1 MYDIVNKISALNLP
15 KEVYPNIPKF
25 YASFS
30 DDLVTLEELKEKV
43 GYLTSKGIAITK
55 PSQVK
60 IFSLPLDF
68 IKNQVEQA
76 EKLGLLDMFISDPTR
91 ISSTELFQRLSYVM
105 SLNETLKDEKGK
117 YSKILFNKKE
127 FDRRY
132 GVDYLT
138 KEKDDNIKVETTNN
152 NEEKVVKEETVSQ
165 TNTSLDDL
173 SSEVEKAMNAITAEP
188 IVENPVKDVKP
199 VETQVEA
206 VVEPVVEAP
215 VQEVTS
221 SEHEDVNPYVMALS
235 KEQTIRLDDE
245 MLARFEDLTAHLK
258 NVLITLGYSDE
269 IDGTKSDNLIKLL
282 TSGVTEEREI
292 LYYTLTYNKNLTDEE
307 KVSIYKSMK
316 YLEKIGF
323 SKDDIAYMMENT
335 PEKFIELLKEQKKLV
350 TENISYLKDLGVTN
364 YQDIFL
370 KFYEMFLMDNSN
382 FIAIFSKYEKEDLI
396 EKLKK
401 NINIVEFL

>member
-1 MYDIVNKISALNLP
+1 MYDIVNKISVLNLP

-30 DDLVTLEELKEKV
+30 DDLVTLEELKEKM

-60 IFSLPLDF
+60 VFSLPLDF
-68 IKNQVEQA
+68 IKSQVEQA

-91 ISSTELFQRLSYVM
+91 ISSTELFQRLNYVM

-138 KEKDDNIKVETTNN
+138 KEKDDDVKIETTNN
-152 NEEKVVKEETVSQ
+152 NEENVVKEETVSQ

-173 SSEVEKAMNAITAEP
+173 SSEVEKAMNTITAEP
-188 IVENPVKDVKP
+188 IVENPVKDVEP
-199 VETQVEA
+199 VEVA
-206 VVEPVVEAP
+206 SEPINESP
-215 VQEVTS
+215 VQEVTPVNTT
-221 SEHEDVNPYVMALS
+221 SETEEINPYVMALS

-282 TSGVTEEREI
+282 TSGITEKREI

-307 KVSIYKSMK
+307 KVSIYKA
-316 YLEKIGF
+316 I
-323 SKDDIAYMMENT
+323 DN
-335 PEKFIELLKEQKKLV
+335 ELKL
-350 TENISYLKDLGVTN
+350 TN
-364 YQDIFL
+364 NGEL
-370 KFYEMFLMDNSN
+370 SL
-382 FIAIFSKYEKEDLI
+382 
-396 EKLKK
+396 
-401 NINIVEFL
+401 

>member
-1 MYDIVNKISALNLP
+1 MYDIVNKISVLNLP

-30 DDLVTLEELKEKV
+30 DDLVTLEELKEKM

-60 IFSLPLDF
+60 VFSLPLDF
-68 IKNQVEQA
+68 IKSQVEQA
-76 EKLGLLDMFISDPTR
+76 ERLGLLDMFINDPTR
-91 ISSTELFQRLSYVM
+91 ISSTELFKRLSYVM

-138 KEKDDNIKVETTNN
+138 KEKDDNVKVETTNS
-152 NEEKVVKEETVSQ
+152 NEENVVKKETVSQ

-173 SSEVEKAMNAITAEP
+173 SSEVEKAMNTITAEP
-188 IVENPVKDVKP
+188 IVENPVKDVEP
-199 VETQVEA
+199 VETHVEVA
-206 VVEPVVEAP
+206 SEPINESS
-215 VQEVTS
+215 VQEVTPVNTP
-221 SEHEDVNPYVMALS
+221 SEVEDVNPYVMALS

-307 KVSIYKSMK
+307 KVSIYKA
-316 YLEKIGF
+316 I
-323 SKDDIAYMMENT
+323 DN
-335 PEKFIELLKEQKKLV
+335 ELKL
-350 TENISYLKDLGVTN
+350 TN
-364 YQDIFL
+364 NGEL
-370 KFYEMFLMDNSN
+370 SL
-382 FIAIFSKYEKEDLI
+382 
-396 EKLKK
+396 
-401 NINIVEFL
+401 

>member
-1 MYDIVNKISALNLP
+1 MYDIVNKISVLNLP

-30 DDLVTLEELKEKV
+30 DDLVTLEELKEKM

-60 IFSLPLDF
+60 VFSLPLDF
-68 IKNQVEQA
+68 IKSQVEQA

-105 SLNETLKDEKGK
+105 SLNETKKKKKGK

-138 KEKDDNIKVETTNN
+138 KEKDDNVKVETTNN
-152 NEEKVVKEETVSQ
+152 NEENVVKEETISQ

-173 SSEVEKAMNAITAEP
+173 SSEVEKAMNTITAEP
-188 IVENPVKDVKP
+188 IVENPVKDVEP
-199 VETQVEA
+199 VEVA
-206 VVEPVVEAP
+206 SEPINESP

-221 SEHEDVNPYVMALS
+221 VNNQSETEEINPYVMALS

-282 TSGVTEEREI
+282 TSGVTEKREI

-307 KVSIYKSMK
+307 KVSIYKA
-316 YLEKIGF
+316 I
-323 SKDDIAYMMENT
+323 DN
-335 PEKFIELLKEQKKLV
+335 ELKL
-350 TENISYLKDLGVTN
+350 TN
-364 YQDIFL
+364 NGEL
-370 KFYEMFLMDNSN
+370 SL
-382 FIAIFSKYEKEDLI
+382 
-396 EKLKK
+396 
-401 NINIVEFL
+401 

>member
-30 DDLVTLEELKEKV
+30 DDLVTLEELKEKM

-60 IFSLPLDF
+60 VFSLPLDF
-68 IKNQVEQA
+68 IKSQVEQA

-91 ISSTELFQRLSYVM
+91 ISSTELFKRLSYVM

-138 KEKDDNIKVETTNN
+138 KEKGNNVKV
-152 NEEKVVKEETVSQ
+152 ETVSQ
-165 TNTSLDDL
+165 TNTALDDL
-173 SSEVEKAMNAITAEP
+173 SSEVEKAMNIITAEP
-188 IVENPVKDVKP
+188 IVENPVKDVEP
-199 VETQVEA
+199 VETHVEVA
-206 VVEPVVEAP
+206 SEPINESS
-215 VQEVTS
+215 VQEVTPVNNPT
-221 SEHEDVNPYVMALS
+221 EVEDVNPYVMALS

-282 TSGVTEEREI
+282 TSGITEEREI

-307 KVSIYKSMK
+307 KVSIYNA
-316 YLEKIGF
+316 I
-323 SKDDIAYMMENT
+323 DN
-335 PEKFIELLKEQKKLV
+335 ELKL
-350 TENISYLKDLGVTN
+350 TN
-364 YQDIFL
+364 NGEL
-370 KFYEMFLMDNSN
+370 SL
-382 FIAIFSKYEKEDLI
+382 
-396 EKLKK
+396 
-401 NINIVEFL
+401 

>member
-1 MYDIVNKISALNLP
+1 MYDIVNKISVLNLP

-30 DDLVTLEELKEKV
+30 DDLVTLEELKEKM

-60 IFSLPLDF
+60 VFSLPLDF
-68 IKNQVEQA
+68 IKSQVEQA

-91 ISSTELFQRLSYVM
+91 ISSTELFKRLSYVM

-138 KEKDDNIKVETTNN
+138 KEKGNNVKVETTNN
-152 NEEKVVKEETVSQ
+152 NEENVVKEETVSQ

-173 SSEVEKAMNAITAEP
+173 SSEVEKAMNTITAEP
-188 IVENPVKDVKP
+188 IVENPVKDVEP
-199 VETQVEA
+199 VETHVEVA
-206 VVEPVVEAP
+206 SKPINESS
-215 VQEVTS
+215 VQEVTPVNNPT
-221 SEHEDVNPYVMALS
+221 EVEDVNPYVMALS

-307 KVSIYKSMK
+307 KVSIYNA
-316 YLEKIGF
+316 I
-323 SKDDIAYMMENT
+323 DN
-335 PEKFIELLKEQKKLV
+335 ELKL
-350 TENISYLKDLGVTN
+350 TN
-364 YQDIFL
+364 NGEL
-370 KFYEMFLMDNSN
+370 SL
-382 FIAIFSKYEKEDLI
+382 
-396 EKLKK
+396 
-401 NINIVEFL
+401 

>member
-1 MYDIVNKISALNLP
+1 MYDIVNKISVLNLP

-30 DDLVTLEELKEKV
+30 DDLVTLEELKEKM

-55 PSQVK
+55 QSQVK
-60 IFSLPLDF
+60 VFSLPLDF
-68 IKNQVEQA
+68 IKSQVEQA

-91 ISSTELFQRLSYVM
+91 ISSTELFQRLNYVM

-138 KEKDDNIKVETTNN
+138 KEKDDDVKIETTNN
-152 NEEKVVKEETVSQ
+152 NEENVVKEETISQ

-173 SSEVEKAMNAITAEP
+173 SSEVEKAMNTITAEP
-188 IVENPVKDVKP
+188 IVENPVKDVEP
-199 VETQVEA
+199 VEVA
-206 VVEPVVEAP
+206 SEPINESP
-215 VQEVTS
+215 VQEVTPVNTT
-221 SEHEDVNPYVMALS
+221 SEVEDVNPYVMALS

-282 TSGVTEEREI
+282 TSGVTEKREI

-307 KVSIYKSMK
+307 KVSIYKA
-316 YLEKIGF
+316 I
-323 SKDDIAYMMENT
+323 DN
-335 PEKFIELLKEQKKLV
+335 ELKL
-350 TENISYLKDLGVTN
+350 TN
-364 YQDIFL
+364 NGEL
-370 KFYEMFLMDNSN
+370 SL
-382 FIAIFSKYEKEDLI
+382 
-396 EKLKK
+396 
-401 NINIVEFL
+401 

>member
-1 MYDIVNKISALNLP
+1 MYDIVNKISVLNLP

-30 DDLVTLEELKEKV
+30 DDLVTLEELKEKM

-60 IFSLPLDF
+60 VFSLPLDF
-68 IKNQVEQA
+68 IKSQVEQA

-138 KEKDDNIKVETTNN
+138 KENDDNVKVETTNN
-152 NEEKVVKEETVSQ
+152 NEENVVKEETISQ

-173 SSEVEKAMNAITAEP
+173 SSEVEKAMNTITAEP
-188 IVENPVKDVKP
+188 IVENPVKDVEP
-199 VETQVEA
+199 VETHVEVA
-206 VVEPVVEAP
+206 SEPINESP
-215 VQEVTS
+215 VQEVTPVNNP
-221 SEHEDVNPYVMALS
+221 SETEEINPYVMALS

-282 TSGVTEEREI
+282 TSGVTEKREI

-307 KVSIYKSMK
+307 KVSIYKA
-316 YLEKIGF
+316 I
-323 SKDDIAYMMENT
+323 DN
-335 PEKFIELLKEQKKLV
+335 ELKL
-350 TENISYLKDLGVTN
+350 TN
-364 YQDIFL
+364 NGEL
-370 KFYEMFLMDNSN
+370 SL
-382 FIAIFSKYEKEDLI
+382 
-396 EKLKK
+396 
-401 NINIVEFL
+401 

>member
-1 MYDIVNKISALNLP
+1 MYDIVNKISVLNLP

-30 DDLVTLEELKEKV
+30 DDLVTLEELKEKM

-60 IFSLPLDF
+60 VFSLPLDF
-68 IKNQVEQA
+68 IKSQVEQA

-91 ISSTELFQRLSYVM
+91 ISSTELFKRLSYVM

-138 KEKDDNIKVETTNN
+138 KEKDNDVKVETTNN
-152 NEEKVVKEETVSQ
+152 NEENVVKEETISQ

-173 SSEVEKAMNAITAEP
+173 SSEVEKAMNTITAEP
-188 IVENPVKDVKP
+188 IVENPVKDVEP
-199 VETQVEA
+199 IETHVEVA
-206 VVEPVVEAP
+206 SEPINESP

-221 SEHEDVNPYVMALS
+221 VNNPSETEEINPYVMALS

-282 TSGVTEEREI
+282 TSGITEKREI

-307 KVSIYKSMK
+307 KVSIYKA
-316 YLEKIGF
+316 I
-323 SKDDIAYMMENT
+323 DN
-335 PEKFIELLKEQKKLV
+335 ELKL
-350 TENISYLKDLGVTN
+350 TN
-364 YQDIFL
+364 NGEL
-370 KFYEMFLMDNSN
+370 SL
-382 FIAIFSKYEKEDLI
+382 
-396 EKLKK
+396 
-401 NINIVEFL
+401 

>member
-1 MYDIVNKISALNLP
+1 MYDIVNKISVLNLP

-30 DDLVTLEELKEKV
+30 DDLVTLEELKEKM

-60 IFSLPLDF
+60 VFSLPLDF
-68 IKNQVEQA
+68 IKSQVEQA

-138 KEKDDNIKVETTNN
+138 KEKDNDVKIETTNN
-152 NEEKVVKEETVSQ
+152 NEENVVKEETISQ

-173 SSEVEKAMNAITAEP
+173 SSEVEKAMNTITSEP
-188 IVENPVKDVKP
+188 IVENPVKDVEP
-199 VETQVEA
+199 VEVA
-206 VVEPVVEAP
+206 SEPINESP
-215 VQEVTS
+215 VQEVTPVNNS
-221 SEHEDVNPYVMALS
+221 SETEEINPYVMALS

-282 TSGVTEEREI
+282 TSGVTEKREI

-307 KVSIYKSMK
+307 KVSIYKA
-316 YLEKIGF
+316 I
-323 SKDDIAYMMENT
+323 DN
-335 PEKFIELLKEQKKLV
+335 ELKL
-350 TENISYLKDLGVTN
+350 TN
-364 YQDIFL
+364 NGEL
-370 KFYEMFLMDNSN
+370 SL
-382 FIAIFSKYEKEDLI
+382 
-396 EKLKK
+396 
-401 NINIVEFL
+401 

>member
-30 DDLVTLEELKEKV
+30 DDLVTLEELKEKM

-60 IFSLPLDF
+60 VFSLPLDF
-68 IKNQVEQA
+68 IKSQVEQA

-91 ISSTELFQRLSYVM
+91 ISSTELFKRLSYVM

-138 KEKDDNIKVETTNN
+138 KEKGNNVKVETTNN
-152 NEEKVVKEETVSQ
+152 NEENVVKEETISQ

-173 SSEVEKAMNAITAEP
+173 SSEVEKAMNTITAEP
-188 IVENPVKDVKP
+188 ILENPVKDVEP
-199 VETQVEA
+199 VETHVE
-206 VVEPVVEAP
+206 V
-215 VQEVTS
+215 S
-221 SEHEDVNPYVMALS
+221 SEPINESSVQKVTPVNTPTEVEDVNPYVMALS

-307 KVSIYKSMK
+307 KVSIYKA
-316 YLEKIGF
+316 I
-323 SKDDIAYMMENT
+323 DN
-335 PEKFIELLKEQKKLV
+335 ELKL
-350 TENISYLKDLGVTN
+350 TN
-364 YQDIFL
+364 NGEL
-370 KFYEMFLMDNSN
+370 SL
-382 FIAIFSKYEKEDLI
+382 
-396 EKLKK
+396 
-401 NINIVEFL
+401 

>member
-30 DDLVTLEELKEKV
+30 DDLVTLEELKEKM

-91 ISSTELFQRLSYVM
+91 ITSTELFQRLGYVM
-105 SLNETLKDEKGK
+105 SLNESLKDEKGK

-138 KEKDDNIKVETTNN
+138 KEKDDNVKVETTNN

-165 TNTSLDDL
+165 PNTSLDDL

-188 IVENPVKDVKP
+188 IVENPVKDVEP

-215 VQEVTS
+215 VQEVTPVS
-221 SEHEDVNPYVMALS
+221 TPSEPEEVNPYVMALS

-282 TSGVTEEREI
+282 TSGITEEREI

-307 KVSIYKSMK
+307 KVSIYNA
-316 YLEKIGF
+316 I
-323 SKDDIAYMMENT
+323 EN
-335 PEKFIELLKEQKKLV
+335 ELKL
-350 TENISYLKDLGVTN
+350 TN
-364 YQDIFL
+364 NGEL
-370 KFYEMFLMDNSN
+370 SL
-382 FIAIFSKYEKEDLI
+382 
-396 EKLKK
+396 
-401 NINIVEFL
+401 

>member
-1 MYDIVNKISALNLP
+1 MYDIVNKISVLNLP

-307 KVSIYKSMK
+307 KVSIYKA
-316 YLEKIGF
+316 I
-323 SKDDIAYMMENT
+323 DN
-335 PEKFIELLKEQKKLV
+335 ELKL
-350 TENISYLKDLGVTN
+350 TN
-364 YQDIFL
+364 NGEL
-370 KFYEMFLMDNSN
+370 SL
-382 FIAIFSKYEKEDLI
+382 
-396 EKLKK
+396 
-401 NINIVEFL
+401 

>member
-1 MYDIVNKISALNLP
+1 MYDIVNKISVLNLP

-30 DDLVTLEELKEKV
+30 DDLVTLEELKEKM

-60 IFSLPLDF
+60 VFSLPLDF
-68 IKNQVEQA
+68 IKSQVEQA

-138 KEKDDNIKVETTNN
+138 KEKDDNVKVETTNN
-152 NEEKVVKEETVSQ
+152 NEENVVKEETVSQ

-173 SSEVEKAMNAITAEP
+173 SSEVEKAMNTITAEP
-188 IVENPVKDVKP
+188 IVENPVKDVEP
-199 VETQVEA
+199 VEVA
-206 VVEPVVEAP
+206 SEPINESP
-215 VQEVTS
+215 VQEVTPVNNP
-221 SEHEDVNPYVMALS
+221 SETEEINPYVMALS

-282 TSGVTEEREI
+282 TSGVTEKREI

-307 KVSIYKSMK
+307 KVSIYKA
-316 YLEKIGF
+316 I
-323 SKDDIAYMMENT
+323 DN
-335 PEKFIELLKEQKKLV
+335 ELKL
-350 TENISYLKDLGVTN
+350 TN
-364 YQDIFL
+364 NGEL
-370 KFYEMFLMDNSN
+370 SL
-382 FIAIFSKYEKEDLI
+382 
-396 EKLKK
+396 
-401 NINIVEFL
+401 

>member
-1 MYDIVNKISALNLP
+1 MYDIVNKISVLNLP

-30 DDLVTLEELKEKV
+30 DDLVTLEELKEKM

-60 IFSLPLDF
+60 VFSLPLDF
-68 IKNQVEQA
+68 IKSQVEQA

-138 KEKDDNIKVETTNN
+138 KEKDNDVKIETTNN
-152 NEEKVVKEETVSQ
+152 NEENVVKEETISQ
-165 TNTSLDDL
+165 THTSLDDL
-173 SSEVEKAMNAITAEP
+173 SSEVEKAMNTITAEP
-188 IVENPVKDVKP
+188 IVENPVKDVEP
-199 VETQVEA
+199 VEVA
-206 VVEPVVEAP
+206 SEPINESP
-215 VQEVTS
+215 VQEVTPVNNP
-221 SEHEDVNPYVMALS
+221 SETEEINPYVMALS

-282 TSGVTEEREI
+282 TSGVTEKREI

-307 KVSIYKSMK
+307 KVSIYKA
-316 YLEKIGF
+316 I
-323 SKDDIAYMMENT
+323 DN
-335 PEKFIELLKEQKKLV
+335 ELKL
-350 TENISYLKDLGVTN
+350 TN
-364 YQDIFL
+364 NGEL
-370 KFYEMFLMDNSN
+370 SL
-382 FIAIFSKYEKEDLI
+382 
-396 EKLKK
+396 
-401 NINIVEFL
+401 

>member
-1 MYDIVNKISALNLP
+1 MYDIVNKISVLNLP

-30 DDLVTLEELKEKV
+30 DDLVTLEELKEKM

-60 IFSLPLDF
+60 VFSLPLDF
-68 IKNQVEQA
+68 IKSQVEQA

-138 KEKDDNIKVETTNN
+138 KEKDDNVKVETTNN
-152 NEEKVVKEETVSQ
+152 NEENVVKEETISQ

-173 SSEVEKAMNAITAEP
+173 NSEVEKAMNTITAEP
-188 IVENPVKDVKP
+188 IVENPVKDVEP
-199 VETQVEA
+199 VETHVEVA
-206 VVEPVVEAP
+206 SELINESP

-221 SEHEDVNPYVMALS
+221 VNNPSETEEINPYVMALS

-282 TSGVTEEREI
+282 TSGVTEKREI

-307 KVSIYKSMK
+307 KVSIYKA
-316 YLEKIGF
+316 I
-323 SKDDIAYMMENT
+323 DN
-335 PEKFIELLKEQKKLV
+335 ELKL
-350 TENISYLKDLGVTN
+350 TN
-364 YQDIFL
+364 NGEL
-370 KFYEMFLMDNSN
+370 SL
-382 FIAIFSKYEKEDLI
+382 
-396 EKLKK
+396 
-401 NINIVEFL
+401 

>member
-1 MYDIVNKISALNLP
+1 MYDIVNKISVLNLP

-30 DDLVTLEELKEKV
+30 DDLVTLEELKEKM

-60 IFSLPLDF
+60 VFSLPLDF
-68 IKNQVEQA
+68 IKSQVEQA

-173 SSEVEKAMNAITAEP
+173 SSEVEKAMNTITAEP
-188 IVENPVKDVKP
+188 IVENPVKDVEP
-199 VETQVEA
+199 IETHVEVA
-206 VVEPVVEAP
+206 SEPINESS
-215 VQEVTS
+215 VQEVIPVNTP

-307 KVSIYKSMK
+307 KVSIYNA
-316 YLEKIGF
+316 I
-323 SKDDIAYMMENT
+323 DN
-335 PEKFIELLKEQKKLV
+335 ELKL
-350 TENISYLKDLGVTN
+350 TN
-364 YQDIFL
+364 NGEL
-370 KFYEMFLMDNSN
+370 SL
-382 FIAIFSKYEKEDLI
+382 
-396 EKLKK
+396 
-401 NINIVEFL
+401 

>member
-1 MYDIVNKISALNLP
+1 MYDIVNKISVLNLP

-30 DDLVTLEELKEKV
+30 DDLVTLEELKEKM

-60 IFSLPLDF
+60 VFSLPLDF
-68 IKNQVEQA
+68 IKSQVEQA

-138 KEKDDNIKVETTNN
+138 KEKDNDVKIETTNN
-152 NEEKVVKEETVSQ
+152 NEENVVKEETISQ

-173 SSEVEKAMNAITAEP
+173 SSEVEKAMNTITAEP
-188 IVENPVKDVKP
+188 IVENPVKDVEP
-199 VETQVEA
+199 IETHVEVA
-206 VVEPVVEAP
+206 SEPINESP

-221 SEHEDVNPYVMALS
+221 VNNPSETEEINPYVMALS

-282 TSGVTEEREI
+282 TSGVTEKREI

-307 KVSIYKSMK
+307 KVSIYKA
-316 YLEKIGF
+316 I
-323 SKDDIAYMMENT
+323 DN
-335 PEKFIELLKEQKKLV
+335 ELKL
-350 TENISYLKDLGVTN
+350 TN
-364 YQDIFL
+364 NGEL
-370 KFYEMFLMDNSN
+370 SL
-382 FIAIFSKYEKEDLI
+382 
-396 EKLKK
+396 
-401 NINIVEFL
+401 

>member
-30 DDLVTLEELKEKV
+30 DDLVTLEELKEKM

-68 IKNQVEQA
+68 IKSQVEQA
-76 EKLGLLDMFISDPTR
+76 EKLGLLDMFVSDPTR
-91 ISSTELFQRLSYVM
+91 ISSTELFQRLGYVM

-132 GVDYLT
+132 GVEYLT
-138 KEKDDNIKVETTNN
+138 KEKDDNVKVETTNN
-152 NEEKVVKEETVSQ
+152 NEKNVVKKETVSQ
-165 TNTSLDDL
+165 TNTSLVDL
-173 SSEVEKAMNAITAEP
+173 SSEVEKAMNTITAEP
-188 IVENPVKDVKP
+188 IVENPVKDVEP
-199 VETQVEA
+199 VETHVE
-206 VVEPVVEAP
+206 VSSDPINESS
-215 VQEVTS
+215 VQEVTPVNTP
-221 SEHEDVNPYVMALS
+221 SEVEDVNPYIMALS

-245 MLARFEDLTAHLK
+245 MLARFEDLTSHLK

-307 KVSIYKSMK
+307 KVSIYKA
-316 YLEKIGF
+316 I
-323 SKDDIAYMMENT
+323 DN
-335 PEKFIELLKEQKKLV
+335 ELKL
-350 TENISYLKDLGVTN
+350 TN
-364 YQDIFL
+364 NGEL
-370 KFYEMFLMDNSN
+370 SL
-382 FIAIFSKYEKEDLI
+382 
-396 EKLKK
+396 
-401 NINIVEFL
+401 

>member
-1 MYDIVNKISALNLP
+1 MYDIVNKISVLNLP

-30 DDLVTLEELKEKV
+30 DDLVTLEELKEKM

-60 IFSLPLDF
+60 VFSLPLDF
-68 IKNQVEQA
+68 IKSQVEQA

-138 KEKDDNIKVETTNN
+138 KEKDDDVKIETTNN
-152 NEEKVVKEETVSQ
+152 NEENVVKEETISQ

-173 SSEVEKAMNAITAEP
+173 SSEVEKAMNTITAEP
-188 IVENPVKDVKP
+188 IVENPVKDVEP
-199 VETQVEA
+199 VEVA
-206 VVEPVVEAP
+206 SEPINESP
-215 VQEVTS
+215 VQEVTPVNNP
-221 SEHEDVNPYVMALS
+221 SETEEINPYVMALS

-282 TSGVTEEREI
+282 TSGVTEKREI

-307 KVSIYKSMK
+307 KVSIYKA
-316 YLEKIGF
+316 I
-323 SKDDIAYMMENT
+323 DN
-335 PEKFIELLKEQKKLV
+335 ELKL
-350 TENISYLKDLGVTN
+350 TN
-364 YQDIFL
+364 NGEL
-370 KFYEMFLMDNSN
+370 SL
-382 FIAIFSKYEKEDLI
+382 
-396 EKLKK
+396 
-401 NINIVEFL
+401 

>member
-30 DDLVTLEELKEKV
+30 DDLVTLEELKEKM
-43 GYLTSKGIAITK
+43 GYLTSKGIVITK

-68 IKNQVEQA
+68 IKSQVEQA

-138 KEKDDNIKVETTNN
+138 KEKDDNVKVETTNN

-188 IVENPVKDVKP
+188 IVENPVKDVEP

-221 SEHEDVNPYVMALS
+221 SEHEEVNPYVMALS

-282 TSGVTEEREI
+282 TSGITEEREI

-307 KVSIYKSMK
+307 KVSIYKA
-316 YLEKIGF
+316 I
-323 SKDDIAYMMENT
+323 DN
-335 PEKFIELLKEQKKLV
+335 ELKL
-350 TENISYLKDLGVTN
+350 TN
-364 YQDIFL
+364 NGEL
-370 KFYEMFLMDNSN
+370 SL
-382 FIAIFSKYEKEDLI
+382 
-396 EKLKK
+396 
-401 NINIVEFL
+401 

>member
-30 DDLVTLEELKEKV
+30 DDLVTLEELKEKM

-60 IFSLPLDF
+60 VFSLPLDF
-68 IKNQVEQA
+68 IKSQVEQA
-76 EKLGLLDMFISDPTR
+76 EKLGLLDMFVSDPTR
-91 ISSTELFQRLSYVM
+91 ISSTELFKRLSYVM

-138 KEKDDNIKVETTNN
+138 KEKDDNVKVETTNS
-152 NEEKVVKEETVSQ
+152 NEENVVKEETVSQ

-173 SSEVEKAMNAITAEP
+173 SSEVEKAMNTITAEP
-188 IVENPVKDVKP
+188 IVENPVKNVEP
-199 VETQVEA
+199 VETHVEVA
-206 VVEPVVEAP
+206 SKPINESS
-215 VQEVTS
+215 VQEVTPVNTPT
-221 SEHEDVNPYVMALS
+221 EVEDVNPYVMALS

-245 MLARFEDLTAHLK
+245 MLVRFEDLTAHLK

-307 KVSIYKSMK
+307 KVSIYNA
-316 YLEKIGF
+316 I
-323 SKDDIAYMMENT
+323 DN
-335 PEKFIELLKEQKKLV
+335 ELKL
-350 TENISYLKDLGVTN
+350 TN
-364 YQDIFL
+364 NGEL
-370 KFYEMFLMDNSN
+370 SL
-382 FIAIFSKYEKEDLI
+382 
-396 EKLKK
+396 
-401 NINIVEFL
+401 

>member
-1 MYDIVNKISALNLP
+1 MYDIVNKISVLNLP

-30 DDLVTLEELKEKV
+30 DDLVTLEELKEKM

-60 IFSLPLDF
+60 VFSLPLDF
-68 IKNQVEQA
+68 IKSQVEQA

-138 KEKDDNIKVETTNN
+138 KEKDNDVKIETTNN
-152 NEEKVVKEETVSQ
+152 NEENVVKEETISQ

-173 SSEVEKAMNAITAEP
+173 NSEVEKAMNTITAEP
-188 IVENPVKDVKP
+188 IVENPVKDVEP
-199 VETQVEA
+199 VETHVEVA
-206 VVEPVVEAP
+206 SEPINESP
-215 VQEVTS
+215 VQEVTPVNNP
-221 SEHEDVNPYVMALS
+221 SETEEINPYVMALS

-282 TSGVTEEREI
+282 TSGVTEKREI

-307 KVSIYKSMK
+307 KVSIYKA
-316 YLEKIGF
+316 I
-323 SKDDIAYMMENT
+323 DN
-335 PEKFIELLKEQKKLV
+335 ELKL
-350 TENISYLKDLGVTN
+350 TN
-364 YQDIFL
+364 NGEL
-370 KFYEMFLMDNSN
+370 SL
-382 FIAIFSKYEKEDLI
+382 
-396 EKLKK
+396 
-401 NINIVEFL
+401 

>member
-30 DDLVTLEELKEKV
+30 DDLVTLEELKEKM

-68 IKNQVEQA
+68 IKSQVEQA

-91 ISSTELFQRLSYVM
+91 ISSTELFKRLSYVM

-138 KEKDDNIKVETTNN
+138 KEKGNNVKVETTNN
-152 NEEKVVKEETVSQ
+152 NEENVVKEEAISQ

-173 SSEVEKAMNAITAEP
+173 SSEVEKAMNTITAEP
-188 IVENPVKDVKP
+188 IVENPVKDVEP
-199 VETQVEA
+199 VETHVE
-206 VVEPVVEAP
+206 V
-215 VQEVTS
+215 S
-221 SEHEDVNPYVMALS
+221 SEPINESSVQKVTPVNTPTEVEDVNPYVMALS

-307 KVSIYKSMK
+307 KVSIYKA
-316 YLEKIGF
+316 I
-323 SKDDIAYMMENT
+323 DN
-335 PEKFIELLKEQKKLV
+335 ELKL
-350 TENISYLKDLGVTN
+350 TN
-364 YQDIFL
+364 NGEL
-370 KFYEMFLMDNSN
+370 SL
-382 FIAIFSKYEKEDLI
+382 
-396 EKLKK
+396 
-401 NINIVEFL
+401 

>member
-30 DDLVTLEELKEKV
+30 DDLVTLEELKEKM

-138 KEKDDNIKVETTNN
+138 KEKDDNVKVETTNN

-188 IVENPVKDVKP
+188 IVENPVKDVEP

-215 VQEVTS
+215 VQEVTP
-221 SEHEDVNPYVMALS
+221 SEHEEVNPYVMALS

-307 KVSIYKSMK
+307 KVSIYKA
-316 YLEKIGF
+316 I
-323 SKDDIAYMMENT
+323 DN
-335 PEKFIELLKEQKKLV
+335 ELKL
-350 TENISYLKDLGVTN
+350 TNNGELSLWNI
-364 YQDIFL
+364 
-370 KFYEMFLMDNSN
+370 
-382 FIAIFSKYEKEDLI
+382 
-396 EKLKK
+396 
-401 NINIVEFL
+401 

>member
-1 MYDIVNKISALNLP
+1 MYDIVNKISVLNLP

-30 DDLVTLEELKEKV
+30 DDLVTLEELKEKM

-60 IFSLPLDF
+60 VFSLPLDF
-68 IKNQVEQA
+68 IKSQVEQA

-91 ISSTELFQRLSYVM
+91 ISSTELFKRLSYVM

-138 KEKDDNIKVETTNN
+138 KEKDDN
-152 NEEKVVKEETVSQ
+152 VKEETISQ
-165 TNTSLDDL
+165 TNTSLEDL
-173 SSEVEKAMNAITAEP
+173 SSEVEKAMNTITAEP
-188 IVENPVKDVKP
+188 IVENPVKDVEP
-199 VETQVEA
+199 VETHVEVA
-206 VVEPVVEAP
+206 SEPINESP

-221 SEHEDVNPYVMALS
+221 VNNPSETEEINPYVMALS

-282 TSGVTEEREI
+282 TSGVTEKREI

-307 KVSIYKSMK
+307 KVSIYKA
-316 YLEKIGF
+316 I
-323 SKDDIAYMMENT
+323 DN
-335 PEKFIELLKEQKKLV
+335 ELKL
-350 TENISYLKDLGVTN
+350 TN
-364 YQDIFL
+364 NGEL
-370 KFYEMFLMDNSN
+370 SL
-382 FIAIFSKYEKEDLI
+382 
-396 EKLKK
+396 
-401 NINIVEFL
+401 

>member
-30 DDLVTLEELKEKV
+30 DDLVTLEELKEKM

-60 IFSLPLDF
+60 VFSLPLDF
-68 IKNQVEQA
+68 IKSQVEQA

-91 ISSTELFQRLSYVM
+91 ISSTELFKRLSYVM

-132 GVDYLT
+132 GVEYLT
-138 KEKDDNIKVETTNN
+138 KEKDDNVKVETSNN
-152 NEEKVVKEETVSQ
+152 NEENVVKKETVSQ

-173 SSEVEKAMNAITAEP
+173 SSEVEKAMNTITAEP
-188 IVENPVKDVKP
+188 IVENPVKDVEP
-199 VETQVEA
+199 VETHVEVA
-206 VVEPVVEAP
+206 SEPINESS

-221 SEHEDVNPYVMALS
+221 VNTPTEVEDVNPYVMALS

-307 KVSIYKSMK
+307 KVSIYNA
-316 YLEKIGF
+316 I
-323 SKDDIAYMMENT
+323 DN
-335 PEKFIELLKEQKKLV
+335 ELKL
-350 TENISYLKDLGVTN
+350 TN
-364 YQDIFL
+364 NGEL
-370 KFYEMFLMDNSN
+370 SL
-382 FIAIFSKYEKEDLI
+382 
-396 EKLKK
+396 
-401 NINIVEFL
+401 

>member
-1 MYDIVNKISALNLP
+1 MYDIVNKISVLNLP

-30 DDLVTLEELKEKV
+30 DDLVTLEELKEKM

-60 IFSLPLDF
+60 VFSLPLDF
-68 IKNQVEQA
+68 IKSQVEQA

-91 ISSTELFQRLSYVM
+91 ISSTELFKRLSYVM

-138 KEKDDNIKVETTNN
+138 KEKHDNVKVETTNN
-152 NEEKVVKEETVSQ
+152 NEENVVKEETISQ

-173 SSEVEKAMNAITAEP
+173 NSEVEKAMNTITAEP
-188 IVENPVKDVKP
+188 IVENPVKDVEP
-199 VETQVEA
+199 VEVA
-206 VVEPVVEAP
+206 SEPINESP

-221 SEHEDVNPYVMALS
+221 VNNPSETEEINPYVMALS

-282 TSGVTEEREI
+282 TSGVTEKREI

-307 KVSIYKSMK
+307 KVSIYKA
-316 YLEKIGF
+316 I
-323 SKDDIAYMMENT
+323 DN
-335 PEKFIELLKEQKKLV
+335 ELKL
-350 TENISYLKDLGVTN
+350 TN
-364 YQDIFL
+364 NGEL
-370 KFYEMFLMDNSN
+370 SL
-382 FIAIFSKYEKEDLI
+382 
-396 EKLKK
+396 
-401 NINIVEFL
+401 

>member
-1 MYDIVNKISALNLP
+1 MYDIVNKISVLNLP

-30 DDLVTLEELKEKV
+30 DDLVTLEELKEKM

-60 IFSLPLDF
+60 VFSLPLDF
-68 IKNQVEQA
+68 IKSQVEQA

-91 ISSTELFQRLSYVM
+91 ISSTELFKRLSYVM

-138 KEKDDNIKVETTNN
+138 KEKDDNVKVETTNN
-152 NEEKVVKEETVSQ
+152 NEENVVKEETISQ

-173 SSEVEKAMNAITAEP
+173 SSEVEKAMNTITAEP
-188 IVENPVKDVKP
+188 IVENPVKDVEP
-199 VETQVEA
+199 VETHVEVA
-206 VVEPVVEAP
+206 SEPINESP

-221 SEHEDVNPYVMALS
+221 VNNPSETEEINPYVMALS

-282 TSGVTEEREI
+282 TSGVTEKREI

-307 KVSIYKSMK
+307 KVSIYKA
-316 YLEKIGF
+316 I
-323 SKDDIAYMMENT
+323 DN
-335 PEKFIELLKEQKKLV
+335 ELKL
-350 TENISYLKDLGVTN
+350 TN
-364 YQDIFL
+364 NGEL
-370 KFYEMFLMDNSN
+370 SL
-382 FIAIFSKYEKEDLI
+382 
-396 EKLKK
+396 
-401 NINIVEFL
+401 

>member
-138 KEKDDNIKVETTNN
+138 KEKNDNVKVETTNN
-152 NEEKVVKEETVSQ
+152 NEENVVKEETVSQ

-173 SSEVEKAMNAITAEP
+173 SSEVEKAMNTITAEP
-188 IVENPVKDVKP
+188 IVENPVKDVEP
-199 VETQVEA
+199 VETHVEVA
-206 VVEPVVEAP
+206 SEPINESS
-215 VQEVTS
+215 VQEVTPVNTP
-221 SEHEDVNPYVMALS
+221 SEAEDVNPYVMALS

-307 KVSIYKSMK
+307 KVSIYNA
-316 YLEKIGF
+316 I
-323 SKDDIAYMMENT
+323 DN
-335 PEKFIELLKEQKKLV
+335 ELKL
-350 TENISYLKDLGVTN
+350 TN
-364 YQDIFL
+364 NGEL
-370 KFYEMFLMDNSN
+370 SL
-382 FIAIFSKYEKEDLI
+382 
-396 EKLKK
+396 
-401 NINIVEFL
+401 

>member
-1 MYDIVNKISALNLP
+1 MYDIVNKISVLNLP

-30 DDLVTLEELKEKV
+30 DDLVTLEELKEKM

-60 IFSLPLDF
+60 VFSLPLDF
-68 IKNQVEQA
+68 IKSQVEQA

-91 ISSTELFQRLSYVM
+91 ISSTELFKRLSYVM

-138 KEKDDNIKVETTNN
+138 KEKDDNVKVETTNN
-152 NEEKVVKEETVSQ
+152 NEENVVKEETISQ

-173 SSEVEKAMNAITAEP
+173 SSEVEKAMNTITAEP
-188 IVENPVKDVKP
+188 IVENPVKDVEP
-199 VETQVEA
+199 VEVA
-206 VVEPVVEAP
+206 SEPINESP

-221 SEHEDVNPYVMALS
+221 VNNPSETEEINPYVMALS

-282 TSGVTEEREI
+282 TSGITEKREI

-307 KVSIYKSMK
+307 KVSIYKA
-316 YLEKIGF
+316 I
-323 SKDDIAYMMENT
+323 DN
-335 PEKFIELLKEQKKLV
+335 ELKL
-350 TENISYLKDLGVTN
+350 TN
-364 YQDIFL
+364 NGEL
-370 KFYEMFLMDNSN
+370 SL
-382 FIAIFSKYEKEDLI
+382 
-396 EKLKK
+396 
-401 NINIVEFL
+401 

>member
-1 MYDIVNKISALNLP
+1 MYDIVNKISVLNLP

-30 DDLVTLEELKEKV
+30 DDLVTLEELKEKM

-60 IFSLPLDF
+60 VFSLPLDF
-68 IKNQVEQA
+68 IKSQVEQA

-138 KEKDDNIKVETTNN
+138 KEKDDNVKVETTNN
-152 NEEKVVKEETVSQ
+152 NEENVVKEETISQ

-173 SSEVEKAMNAITAEP
+173 SSEVEKAMNTITAEP
-188 IVENPVKDVKP
+188 IVENPVKDVEP
-199 VETQVEA
+199 IETHVE
-206 VVEPVVEAP
+206 VVSEPINESP
-215 VQEVTS
+215 VQEVTPVNNP
-221 SEHEDVNPYVMALS
+221 SETEEINPYVMALS

-282 TSGVTEEREI
+282 TSGVTEKREI

-307 KVSIYKSMK
+307 KVSIYKA
-316 YLEKIGF
+316 I
-323 SKDDIAYMMENT
+323 DN
-335 PEKFIELLKEQKKLV
+335 ELKL
-350 TENISYLKDLGVTN
+350 TN
-364 YQDIFL
+364 NGEL
-370 KFYEMFLMDNSN
+370 SL
-382 FIAIFSKYEKEDLI
+382 
-396 EKLKK
+396 
-401 NINIVEFL
+401 

>member
-1 MYDIVNKISALNLP
+1 MYDIVNKISVLNLP

-30 DDLVTLEELKEKV
+30 DDLVTLEELKEKM

-60 IFSLPLDF
+60 VFSLPLDF
-68 IKNQVEQA
+68 IKSQVEQA

-91 ISSTELFQRLSYVM
+91 ISSTELFQRLSYMM
-105 SLNETLKDEKGK
+105 SLHETLKDEKVK

-138 KEKDDNIKVETTNN
+138 KEKDDNVKVETTNN
-152 NEEKVVKEETVSQ
+152 NEENVVKEETISQ

-173 SSEVEKAMNAITAEP
+173 SSEVEKAMNTITAEP
-188 IVENPVKDVKP
+188 IVENPVKDVEP
-199 VETQVEA
+199 IETHVE
-206 VVEPVVEAP
+206 VVSEPINESP

-221 SEHEDVNPYVMALS
+221 VNNPSETEEINPYVMALS

-282 TSGVTEEREI
+282 TSGVTEKREI

-307 KVSIYKSMK
+307 KVSIYKA
-316 YLEKIGF
+316 I
-323 SKDDIAYMMENT
+323 DN
-335 PEKFIELLKEQKKLV
+335 ELKL
-350 TENISYLKDLGVTN
+350 TN
-364 YQDIFL
+364 NGEL
-370 KFYEMFLMDNSN
+370 SL
-382 FIAIFSKYEKEDLI
+382 
-396 EKLKK
+396 
-401 NINIVEFL
+401 

>member
-1 MYDIVNKISALNLP
+1 MYDIVNKISVLNLP

-30 DDLVTLEELKEKV
+30 DDLVTLEEFKEKM

-60 IFSLPLDF
+60 VFSLPLDF
-68 IKNQVEQA
+68 IKSQVEQA

-138 KEKDDNIKVETTNN
+138 KEKDDNVKVETTNN
-152 NEEKVVKEETVSQ
+152 NEENVVKEETIFQ

-173 SSEVEKAMNAITAEP
+173 SSEVEKAMNTITAEP
-188 IVENPVKDVKP
+188 IVENPVKDVEP
-199 VETQVEA
+199 VEVA
-206 VVEPVVEAP
+206 SEPINESP
-215 VQEVTS
+215 VQELTS
-221 SEHEDVNPYVMALS
+221 VNNPSETEEINPYVMALS

-282 TSGVTEEREI
+282 TSGVTEKREI

-307 KVSIYKSMK
+307 KVSIYKA
-316 YLEKIGF
+316 I
-323 SKDDIAYMMENT
+323 DN
-335 PEKFIELLKEQKKLV
+335 ELKL
-350 TENISYLKDLGVTN
+350 TN
-364 YQDIFL
+364 NGEL
-370 KFYEMFLMDNSN
+370 SL
-382 FIAIFSKYEKEDLI
+382 
-396 EKLKK
+396 
-401 NINIVEFL
+401 

>member
-1 MYDIVNKISALNLP
+1 MYDIVNKISVLNLP

-30 DDLVTLEELKEKV
+30 DDLVTLEELKEKM

-60 IFSLPLDF
+60 VFSLPLDF
-68 IKNQVEQA
+68 IKSQVEQA

-91 ISSTELFQRLSYVM
+91 ISSTELFKRLSYVM

-138 KEKDDNIKVETTNN
+138 KEKDDNVKVETTNN
-152 NEEKVVKEETVSQ
+152 NEENVVKEETISQ

-173 SSEVEKAMNAITAEP
+173 SSEVEKAMNTITAEP
-188 IVENPVKDVKP
+188 IVENPVKDVEP
-199 VETQVEA
+199 VETHVEVA
-206 VVEPVVEAP
+206 SEPINESP
-215 VQEVTS
+215 VQEVTPVNNP
-221 SEHEDVNPYVMALS
+221 SETEEINPYVMALS

-282 TSGVTEEREI
+282 TSGVTEKREI

-307 KVSIYKSMK
+307 KVSIYKA
-316 YLEKIGF
+316 I
-323 SKDDIAYMMENT
+323 DN
-335 PEKFIELLKEQKKLV
+335 ELKL
-350 TENISYLKDLGVTN
+350 TN
-364 YQDIFL
+364 NGEL
-370 KFYEMFLMDNSN
+370 SL
-382 FIAIFSKYEKEDLI
+382 
-396 EKLKK
+396 
-401 NINIVEFL
+401 

>member
-1 MYDIVNKISALNLP
+1 MYDIVNKISVLNLP

-30 DDLVTLEELKEKV
+30 DDLVTLEELKEKM

-60 IFSLPLDF
+60 VFSLPLDF
-68 IKNQVEQA
+68 IKSQVEQA

-91 ISSTELFQRLSYVM
+91 ISSTQLFKRLSYVM

-138 KEKDDNIKVETTNN
+138 KEKDDDVKIATTNS
-152 NEEKVVKEETVSQ
+152 NEENVVKEETISQ

-173 SSEVEKAMNAITAEP
+173 SSEVEKAMNTITAEP
-188 IVENPVKDVKP
+188 IVENPVNDVEP
-199 VETQVEA
+199 VETHVEVA
-206 VVEPVVEAP
+206 SEPINESP

-221 SEHEDVNPYVMALS
+221 VNNPSETEEINPYVMALS

-282 TSGVTEEREI
+282 TSGVTEKREI

-307 KVSIYKSMK
+307 KVSIYKA
-316 YLEKIGF
+316 I
-323 SKDDIAYMMENT
+323 DN
-335 PEKFIELLKEQKKLV
+335 ELKL
-350 TENISYLKDLGVTN
+350 TN
-364 YQDIFL
+364 NGEL
-370 KFYEMFLMDNSN
+370 SL
-382 FIAIFSKYEKEDLI
+382 
-396 EKLKK
+396 
-401 NINIVEFL
+401 

>member
-1 MYDIVNKISALNLP
+1 MYDIVNKISVLNLP

-30 DDLVTLEELKEKV
+30 DDLVTLEELKEKM

-60 IFSLPLDF
+60 VFSLPLDF
-68 IKNQVEQA
+68 IKSQVEQA

-138 KEKDDNIKVETTNN
+138 KEKDNDVKIETI
-152 NEEKVVKEETVSQ
+152 SQ

-173 SSEVEKAMNAITAEP
+173 SSEVEKAMNTITAEP
-188 IVENPVKDVKP
+188 IVENPVKDVEP
-199 VETQVEA
+199 VEVA
-206 VVEPVVEAP
+206 SEPINESP

-221 SEHEDVNPYVMALS
+221 VNNPSETEEINPYVMALS

-282 TSGVTEEREI
+282 TSGVTEKREI

-307 KVSIYKSMK
+307 KVSIYKA
-316 YLEKIGF
+316 I
-323 SKDDIAYMMENT
+323 DN
-335 PEKFIELLKEQKKLV
+335 ELKL
-350 TENISYLKDLGVTN
+350 TN
-364 YQDIFL
+364 NGEL
-370 KFYEMFLMDNSN
+370 SL
-382 FIAIFSKYEKEDLI
+382 
-396 EKLKK
+396 
-401 NINIVEFL
+401 

>member
-1 MYDIVNKISALNLP
+1 MYDIVNKISVLNLP

-30 DDLVTLEELKEKV
+30 DDLVTLEELKEKM

-60 IFSLPLDF
+60 VFSLPLDF
-68 IKNQVEQA
+68 IKSQVEQA

-132 GVDYLT
+132 GVEYLT
-138 KEKDDNIKVETTNN
+138 KEKDDNVKVETSNN
-152 NEEKVVKEETVSQ
+152 NEENVVKKETVSQ

-173 SSEVEKAMNAITAEP
+173 SSEVEKAMNTITAEP
-188 IVENPVKDVKP
+188 IVENPVKDVEP
-199 VETQVEA
+199 VETHVEVA
-206 VVEPVVEAP
+206 AEPINESSVQKVTP
-215 VQEVTS
+215 VNTPSEV
-221 SEHEDVNPYVMALS
+221 EDVNPYVMALS

-307 KVSIYKSMK
+307 KVSIYNA
-316 YLEKIGF
+316 I
-323 SKDDIAYMMENT
+323 DN
-335 PEKFIELLKEQKKLV
+335 ELKL
-350 TENISYLKDLGVTN
+350 TN
-364 YQDIFL
+364 NGEL
-370 KFYEMFLMDNSN
+370 SL
-382 FIAIFSKYEKEDLI
+382 
-396 EKLKK
+396 
-401 NINIVEFL
+401 

>member
-55 PSQVK
+55 PSLVK

-138 KEKDDNIKVETTNN
+138 KEKNDNVKVETTNN
-152 NEEKVVKEETVSQ
+152 NEETVVKEETVSQ

-173 SSEVEKAMNAITAEP
+173 SSEVEKAMNTITAEP
-188 IVENPVKDVKP
+188 IVENPVKDVEP
-199 VETQVEA
+199 VETHVEVA
-206 VVEPVVEAP
+206 SEPINESS

-221 SEHEDVNPYVMALS
+221 VNTPTEVEDVNPYVMALS

-307 KVSIYKSMK
+307 KVGIYNA
-316 YLEKIGF
+316 I
-323 SKDDIAYMMENT
+323 DN
-335 PEKFIELLKEQKKLV
+335 ELKLANNG
-350 TENISYLKDLGVTN
+350 ELSL
-364 YQDIFL
+364 
-370 KFYEMFLMDNSN
+370 
-382 FIAIFSKYEKEDLI
+382 
-396 EKLKK
+396 
-401 NINIVEFL
+401 

>member
-1 MYDIVNKISALNLP
+1 MYDIVNKISVLNLP

-30 DDLVTLEELKEKV
+30 DDLVTLEELKEKM

-60 IFSLPLDF
+60 VFSLPLDF
-68 IKNQVEQA
+68 IKSQVEQA

-138 KEKDDNIKVETTNN
+138 KEKDDNVKVETTNN
-152 NEEKVVKEETVSQ
+152 NEENVVKEETISQ

-173 SSEVEKAMNAITAEP
+173 SSEVEKAMNTITAEP
-188 IVENPVKDVKP
+188 IVENPVKDVEP
-199 VETQVEA
+199 IETHVE
-206 VVEPVVEAP
+206 VVSEPINDSP
-215 VQEVTS
+215 VQEVTPVNNP
-221 SEHEDVNPYVMALS
+221 SETEEINPYVMALS

-282 TSGVTEEREI
+282 TRGITEKREI

-307 KVSIYKSMK
+307 KVSIYKA
-316 YLEKIGF
+316 I
-323 SKDDIAYMMENT
+323 DN
-335 PEKFIELLKEQKKLV
+335 ELKL
-350 TENISYLKDLGVTN
+350 TN
-364 YQDIFL
+364 NGEL
-370 KFYEMFLMDNSN
+370 SL
-382 FIAIFSKYEKEDLI
+382 
-396 EKLKK
+396 
-401 NINIVEFL
+401 

>member
-173 SSEVEKAMNAITAEP
+173 SSEVEKAMNTITAEP
-188 IVENPVKDVKP
+188 IVENPVKDVEP
-199 VETQVEA
+199 IETHVEVA
-206 VVEPVVEAP
+206 SEPINESS
-215 VQEVTS
+215 VQEVIPVNTP

-307 KVSIYKSMK
+307 KVSIYNA
-316 YLEKIGF
+316 I
-323 SKDDIAYMMENT
+323 DN
-335 PEKFIELLKEQKKLV
+335 ELKL
-350 TENISYLKDLGVTN
+350 TN
-364 YQDIFL
+364 NGEL
-370 KFYEMFLMDNSN
+370 SL
-382 FIAIFSKYEKEDLI
+382 
-396 EKLKK
+396 
-401 NINIVEFL
+401 